1 MSGDSDRRGGEG
13 RTSEG
18 WEALASE
25 EPSEGT
31 LAPSAELEE
40 ALREAAEA
48 VSSREPQ
55 RHPKA
60 SGGGAVL
67 AVPREEHERV
77 LAELEEVKKE
87 LAETRERVLR
97 LQADF
102 DNHRKRTL
110 KEREEAHRYGHE
122 RLVRDLLGS
131 LDDLERAIQHTR
143 SGEGSD
149 LQSLLEG
156 VELVQRGLLGALT
169 AHAVK
174 RIDALGQPFDP
185 NVHEAMAQQESNEV
199 PPGTVLQVFQ
209 DGYQLHDRLL
219 RPARVVVSRKPEG
232 GSTEEPAEENA
243 KA

>member
-1 MSGDSDRRGGEG
+1 MSGDSDRGGREG

-25 EPSEGT
+25 EPSEGS

-48 VSSREPQ
+48 VTSREPQ

-60 SGGGAVL
+60 SGAGTVL

-77 LAELEEVKKE
+77 RAELEAVKKE
-87 LAETRERVLR
+87 LAEARERVLR

-102 DNHRKRTL
+102 DNHRRRTL
-110 KEREEAHRYGHE
+110 KEREETYRYGHE

-131 LDDLERAIQHTR
+131 LDDLERAIQHTK
-143 SGEGSD
+143 SGESSD
-149 LQSLLEG
+149 LGSLLEG
-156 VELVQRGLLGALT
+156 VELVQRELLGALT

-185 NVHEAMAQQESNEV
+185 NIHEAMAQQESSEV
-199 PPGTVLQVFQ
+199 PPGTVLEVFQ
-209 DGYQLHDRLL
+209 NGYQLYDRLL

-232 GSTEEPAEENA
+232 GSAEEPAEENA